1 LDILLLLVVLEVVT
15 IRTGTLVVVQV
26 DFVQLS
32 QQQVVVVR

>member
-26 DFVQLS
+26 DSAQLS